1 MFNSIHVVSS
11 WDFCGGLEIHDHDQ
25 KSAAALL
32 PFLCHFVLG
41 DFRQC
46 ILFSHS
52 LLVHLSTLHKC
63 ALVWCILANCDSNYI
78 QPYEY
83 PSIATGVLSESHY
96 GAKLYLAC
104 LACLSFVYTILFRP
118 AVIAFLPTV
127 SGSLQYF
134 YLYQPACS
142 SVQYPIPKNNN
153 NNNTTDITISSAA
166 CIYRACLSHYKNSI
180 HPSIRPSVGLSVY
193 LACLLSSSSS
203 SFSHPVTGHKGE
215 PPVY

>member
-96 GAKLYLAC
+96 GAKLYLAWPALPAFPLC
-104 LACLSFVYTILFRP
+104 IRYYFARLLLLS
-118 AVIAFLPTV
+118 
-127 SGSLQYF
+127 
-134 YLYQPACS
+134 YQPSLGLFNTSTYTNRHA
-142 SVQYPIPKNNN
+142 VQSNTRYPRTTTTTIPP
-153 NNNTTDITISSAA
+153 I
-166 CIYRACLSHYKNSI
+166 
-180 HPSIRPSVGLSVY
+180 
-193 LACLLSSSSS
+193 
-203 SFSHPVTGHKGE
+203 
-215 PPVY
+215 

>member
-1 MFNSIHVVSS
+1 MCIGMVYF
-11 WDFCGGLEIHDHDQ
+11 GQLRLELHTAIRIPKHCNWR
-25 KSAAALL
+25 S
-32 PFLCHFVLG
+32 FW
-41 DFRQC
+41 
-46 ILFSHS
+46 I
-52 LLVHLSTLHKC
+52 TL
-63 ALVWCILANCDSNYI
+63 WSQTI
-78 QPYEY
+78 P
-83 PSIATGVLSESHY
+83 G
-96 GAKLYLAC
+96 LAC

-118 AVIAFLPTV
+118 AVIAFLPYYPTV

-166 CIYRACLSHYKNSI
+166 CIYRACLSHYINSI